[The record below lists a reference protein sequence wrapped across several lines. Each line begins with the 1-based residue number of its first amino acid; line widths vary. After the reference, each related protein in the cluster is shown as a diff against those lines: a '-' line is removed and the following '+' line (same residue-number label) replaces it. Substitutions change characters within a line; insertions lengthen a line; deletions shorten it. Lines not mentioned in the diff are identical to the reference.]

1 MSPRTF
7 SNLAINPIAFG
18 AFKIGRNVKTKYP
31 SAYDMPDLNS
41 VEDLLNS
48 ILDLGI
54 NLIDTAPAYGESES
68 RIGQAIA
75 HRRAE
80 FFLSTKVGETFHEG
94 HSHYDYSAA
103 AVRAS
108 VHESLRRL
116 RTDHLDFV
124 LIHSNGDDH
133 RIMNETDCIATLQSL
148 REQGAIRHLGLS
160 GKTVAGA
167 VAALAWAD
175 ALMVEYHLSDTS
187 HEAVIAQAARQ
198 GAAVLVKKGLASG
211 QIPAAKAIPFVLK
224 NSSVTSLVIGTLNVD
239 HIRENLRLANS

>member
-1 MSPRTF
+1 MSPRSF

-31 SAYDMPDLNS
+31 AAYDMPDLKT
-41 VEDLLNS
+41 VDPLLNT

-68 RIGQAIA
+68 RIGQTIA

-80 FFLSTKVGETFHEG
+80 YFLSSKVGETFREG
-94 HSHYDYSAA
+94 QSHYDYSAA

-108 VHESLRRL
+108 VHESLQRL

-124 LIHSNGDDH
+124 FIHSNGDDQ
-133 RIMNETDCIATLQSL
+133 RIMNETDCVATLQSL
-148 REQGAIRHLGLS
+148 RDEGAIHHIGMS

-167 VAALAWAD
+167 AAALAWAD
-175 ALMVEYHLSDTS
+175 AIMVEYHVNDTS
-187 HEAVIAQAARQ
+187 HEEVIAQAARQ
-198 GAAVLVKKGLASG
+198 GATVLVKKGLASG
-211 QIPAAKAIPFVLK
+211 QIAAGKAIPFVLK
-224 NSSVTSLVIGTLNVD
+224 NSGVTSLVIGTLNVD
-239 HIRENLRLANS
+239 HIRENLRLATP